1 MPYQDNTLYI
11 SQFIIEGLDDYDE
24 PLMIA
29 CSSRKSCYQRPKFG
43 GKQAAVQVIY
53 IAASNLKYCFADF
66 SIS

>member
-29 CSSRKSCYQRPKFG
+29 CSLRKSVTRGRSQA

-53 IAASNLKYCFADF
+53 SYIKFKVLFCRF
-66 SIS
+66 